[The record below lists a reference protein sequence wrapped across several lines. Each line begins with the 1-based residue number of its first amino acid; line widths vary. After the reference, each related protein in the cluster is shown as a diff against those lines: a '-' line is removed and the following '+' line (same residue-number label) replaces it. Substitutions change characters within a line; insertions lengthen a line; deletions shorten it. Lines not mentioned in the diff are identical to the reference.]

1 MRLYEIENCKDLG
14 TYDQKN
20 QTQGFLPLDKKL
32 YRKYIQN
39 LDNIIRDSKRILM
52 IAWTTVLK
60 LLLIFKNISE
70 QKKREYTRQF
80 L

>member
-1 MRLYEIENCKDLG
+1 MRLYEIENCKGLG
-14 TYDQKN
+14 TCDQKN

-52 IAWTTVLK
+52 IA
-60 LLLIFKNISE
+60 
-70 QKKREYTRQF
+70 
-80 L
+80 

>member
-20 QTQGFLPLDKKL
+20 QTQGFLPFNKMI

-39 LDNIIRDSKRILM
+39 LENIIRN
-52 IAWTTVLK
+52 LK
-60 LLLIFKNISE
+60 KDLNDCLNNWLKTIIDI
-70 QKKREYTRQF
+70 QEYQ
-80 L
+80 